1 MAINIAIEIGSS
13 YTTIF
18 VENNNVVLREPSIVA
33 FLDDAKKTI
42 RAVGRH
48 ASALKGK
55 TTEKINFVTPI
66 EDGYITDPESASVML
81 SEFLKQIFPS
91 KGKFLSK
98 PIKAILST
106 PASLTVEERK
116 TYEDVC
122 LRAGISKVEM
132 LDKVILSSVGAS
144 LPISDG
150 GAIVVSIGGGCTE
163 IALVSVYSIIAGCSV
178 NIGGNMMDKAIVDYV
193 IGKYGIKI
201 SRATAQKLKE
211 QVGSLM
217 SNCLLSYEVKG
228 LDTESLTP
236 SAITLCSYDVY
247 EAISPYYK
255 RIAEG
260 IISIVN
266 ECPPALCESLHD
278 RGVFVVGGGAKI
290 HGLEKFLSKETNLNV
305 KVCPDPEYSSII
317 GGGKL
322 INDKDLLNQ
331 IFDAN

>member
-33 FLDDAKKTI
+33 FLDDARKTV
-42 RAVGRH
+42 RAVGKQ
-48 ASALKGK
+48 AIVLKGK
-55 TTEKINFVTPI
+55 TTEKVNFVTPI
-66 EDGYITDPESASVML
+66 EEGYITDPDSASVML
-81 SEFLKQIFPS
+81 AEFLKKIFPA

-98 PIKAILST
+98 SIKAILST

-122 LRAGISKVEM
+122 LKAGISKVEM
-132 LDKVILSSVGAS
+132 VDKVILSSVGAS
-144 LPISDG
+144 MPVSDG
-150 GAIVVSIGGGCTE
+150 GAIVVSIGGGSTE
-163 IALVSVYSIIAGCSV
+163 IALVSMHSVIAGCAV
-178 NIGGNMMDKAIVDYV
+178 NIGGNMMDQAIVDYV

-211 QVGSLM
+211 EVGSLKP
-217 SNCLLSYEVKG
+217 NCLLSYEVKG
-228 LDTESLTP
+228 LDTESLIP

-247 EAISPYYK
+247 EAICPYYK

-260 IISIVN
+260 IMSIVN

-290 HGLEKFLSKETNLNV
+290 HGLEKLLKDETNLNV
-305 KVCPDPEYSSII
+305 KVCQDPEYSAII

-322 INDKDLLNQ
+322 INNKELLNQ

>member
-42 RAVGRH
+42 RAVGKQ

-55 TTEKINFVTPI
+55 TTEKINFVSPV
-66 EDGYITDPESASVML
+66 EDGYITDVESASVML
-81 SEFLKQIFPS
+81 SEFLKKIFPS

-98 PIKAILST
+98 PIKALLST

-122 LRAGISKVEM
+122 IKAGISKVEM
-132 LDKVILSSVGAS
+132 IDKVILSSVGAS

-211 QVGSLM
+211 EVGSLN
-217 SNCLLSYEVKG
+217 SKCLLSYEVKG

-260 IISIVN
+260 IMSIVN

-290 HGLEKFLSKETNLNV
+290 HGLEKFLKDETKLEV
-305 KVCPDPEYSSII
+305 KVCSDPEYCAIV

-322 INDKDLLNQ
+322 INDKELLNQ
-331 IFDAN
+331 ISDAN

>member
-1 MAINIAIEIGSS
+1 MAINIAVEIGSS

-33 FLDDAKKTI
+33 FLDDANKTV
-42 RAVGRH
+42 RAVGKQ
-48 ASALKGK
+48 AIVLKGK
-55 TTEKINFVTPI
+55 TTEKVNFVTPV
-66 EDGYITDPESASVML
+66 EDGYITDPESASIML
-81 SEFLKQIFPS
+81 SEFLKKIFPS
-91 KGKFLSK
+91 KKNL
-98 PIKAILST
+98 KAILST

-122 LRAGISKVEM
+122 IKAGISKVEM
-132 LDKVILSSVGAS
+132 VDKVLLSSVGAS
-144 LPISDG
+144 MPVADG
-150 GAIVVSIGGGCTE
+150 GAIVVSIGGGSTE
-163 IALVSVYSIIAGCSV
+163 IALVSMYSVIAGCAV
-178 NIGGNMMDKAIVDYV
+178 NIGGNMMDSAIIDYV

-201 SRATAQKLKE
+201 SKGTAQKVKE
-211 QVGSLM
+211 EVGSLM
-217 SNCLLSYEVKG
+217 SNCMLAYEVKG
-228 LDTESLTP
+228 LDTESLIP
-236 SAITLCSYDVY
+236 SAITLCSYDIY

-260 IISIVN
+260 IMSIVN

-290 HGLEKFLSKETNLNV
+290 HGLEKLLKGETNLKV
-305 KVCPDPEYSSII
+305 KVCQDPEYCAII

-322 INDKDLLNQ
+322 INNKELLNQ